1 MGAVPLLM
9 GLVLFFLLTVKLEL
23 PPDTGYIRFN
33 ASTGFQLPAKLAK
46 VGADSSD
53 CRLYVLPFPLS
64 AVKFPALVHQGVDLG
79 LKYLP

>member
-1 MGAVPLLM
+1 MGAVPIPV
-9 GLVLFFLLTVKLEL
+9 GLVLFFLLPVKLEL
-23 PPDTGYIRFN
+23 PPDAGNVRRN
-33 ASTGFQLPAKLAK
+33 ASTGFQFPAKLAK

-79 LKYLP
+79 LKCLP